1 MVFMAGYDF
10 NKDRV
15 FGRIVGLADVFDS
28 LSHWRIYKEKW
39 ETDQVIKFIR
49 QGRGKRFAPELVDLF
64 LAHVEEFIAIN
75 AAYPDETP
83 A

>member
-15 FGRIVGLADVFDS
+15 FGRIIGLADVFDS

-39 ETDQVIKFIR
+39 ETDQMI
-49 QGRGKRFAPELVDLF
+49 
-64 LAHVEEFIAIN
+64 EFIAIN
-75 AAYPDETP
+75 AAYPDEPP